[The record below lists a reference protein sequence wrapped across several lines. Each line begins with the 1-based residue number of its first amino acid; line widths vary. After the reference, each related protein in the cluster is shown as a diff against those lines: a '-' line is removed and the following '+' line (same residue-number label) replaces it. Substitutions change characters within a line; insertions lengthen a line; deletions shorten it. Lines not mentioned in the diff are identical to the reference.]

1 MIVTTQTKLSIF
13 NLVCHYFLVSCF
25 IHLFNHRHYWHS
37 LLWWYFLT
45 QIGICPLV
53 SCISRFVTLF
63 LCRTLFLLFA
73 PIFICFF
80 TLFHID
86 FRLYLRLCSLRYW
99 PSKFQYHS
107 IQHYII
113 SNKFFF
119 LTSIISDL
127 ALLKLYLSLSTS
139 PATVLLICA
148 TLSCFKHL
156 TSVSVSHTRYSFIS
170 FSIFLLSFKS
180 PVFNDFHNV
189 LRLFDVS
196 PNFIFPTSETMF
208 DYHL

>member
-1 MIVTTQTKLSIF
+1 MLSDLFTAFILHPKKNVFYGLMIVNTQTKLSIF

-25 IHLFNHRHYWHS
+25 IHLFNHRHYWCS

-63 LCRTLFLLFA
+63 LCRTLFLFFA

-107 IQHYII
+107 IQDYII
-113 SNKFFF
+113 SNKFLFCN
-119 LTSIISDL
+119 LNYLWPGLKRCSIIPYKHRIYQLPHELLNDL
-127 ALLKLYLSLSTS
+127 GLTILGNQKKSGKPQNLKE
-139 PATVLLICA
+139 
-148 TLSCFKHL
+148 K
-156 TSVSVSHTRYSFIS
+156 
-170 FSIFLLSFKS
+170 
-180 PVFNDFHNV
+180 
-189 LRLFDVS
+189 
-196 PNFIFPTSETMF
+196 
-208 DYHL
+208 